1 MTIFALST
9 GNVKSGIAIIRI
21 SGNDTR
27 DVLKK
32 LTQKNLPSPRIASIS
47 NFYDVENNEL
57 IDKGILLWFPQP
69 NSYTGEDLAELH
81 VHGSKA
87 VISSLLSNLS
97 KINNCRIAEPG
108 EFTRIAF
115 ENGKINLLDVEALS
129 DLISSETE
137 LQRKQA
143 LNFLNGNISKKY
155 QELRDKILKT
165 LANIEA
171 KIDFPEE
178 DLPQDILKNIKN
190 ETNQIID
197 IIKSILDDN
206 RVGEK
211 IRDGFKIVIIGPTNA
226 GKSSLLNCLSKREV
240 AIVSEIEG
248 TTRDTIE
255 VSLNL
260 DGYPVLISD
269 TAGLRDTTNIIE
281 KKGVEIALNKAENA
295 DLKIFLLDAK
305 NPNFRGFF
313 DNIYDENSLIVVNKS
328 DLISKKFDDS
338 QINNLNHTMISVK
351 HELNINTLVDEI
363 KKKLKN
369 KFIVNNNILISRER
383 HRSNLEKCIF
393 HLENFLENNSINE
406 LDKAAEDLRLAT
418 RNLGRVVG
426 DVDVEEVLGKIF
438 NDFCIGK

>member
-32 LTQKNLPSPRIASIS
+32 LTQKNLPNPRIASIS

-87 VISSLLSNLS
+87 VISALLSNLS

-281 KKGVEIALNKAENA
+281 KKGVDIALDRAENA
-295 DLKIFLLDAK
+295 DLKIILLDAK
-305 NPNFRGFF
+305 NPNFKGFF
-313 DNIYDENSLIVVNKS
+313 DNIYDKNSLIVVNKS
-328 DLISKKFDDS
+328 DLISKEFDDS

-383 HRSNLEKCIF
+383 HRLNLEKCIF

>member
-87 VISSLLSNLS
+87 VISALLSNLS

-115 ENGKINLLDVEALS
+115 ENGKINLLDIEALS

-281 KKGVEIALNKAENA
+281 KKGVDIALDKAENA
-295 DLKIFLLDAK
+295 DLKIILLDAK
-305 NPNFRGFF
+305 NPNFKGFF
-313 DNIYDENSLIVVNKS
+313 DNIYDENSLIVVNKL

-338 QINNLNHTMISVK
+338 QINNLDHTMISVK